1 MFGYI
6 LPLKEE
12 LKVADYESLKYY
24 YCGLCRNIK
33 KRLGAIPRLGLSY
46 DSTFF
51 SIFLDGISKDTT
63 KKESFLCIKHP
74 LEKKICICENEA
86 LNYAT
91 DINIALMYYKA
102 LDDNLDNKNIK
113 TVTISKILK
122 SYENKISNK
131 FLDTIIGDN
140 LNLLHSY
147 ENKKNFN
154 SLDEICH
161 PFSHIIGEIL
171 KNSPFEL
178 NNDNLT
184 IRNTLYNFGYLLG
197 KWIYL
202 MDALDDLEKDIKE
215 TNFNPIYEIYKNNST
230 NYEELI
236 NNMSIPI
243 ENSILLS
250 GSSCSEL
257 LCKLPIKKNY
267 SLLENIIKLG
277 LPYKYNE
284 ISKKY
289 KKTVSSFKG

>member
-1 MFGYI
+1 
-6 LPLKEE
+6 
-12 LKVADYESLKYY
+12 
-24 YCGLCRNIK
+24 
-33 KRLGAIPRLGLSY
+33 
-46 DSTFF
+46 
-51 SIFLDGISKDTT
+51 
-63 KKESFLCIKHP
+63 
-74 LEKKICICENEA
+74 
-86 LNYAT
+86 
-91 DINIALMYYKA
+91 
-102 LDDNLDNKNIK
+102 
-113 TVTISKILK
+113 
-122 SYENKISNK
+122 
-131 FLDTIIGDN
+131 
-140 LNLLHSY
+140 
-147 ENKKNFN
+147 
-154 SLDEICH
+154 
-161 PFSHIIGEIL
+161 
-171 KNSPFEL
+171 
-178 NNDNLT
+178 
-184 IRNTLYNFGYLLG
+184 
-197 KWIYL
+197 